1 MRESFDVLVLSDS
14 HGRRDAVVAVL
25 SQLNFRP
32 YAVLYLGDGL
42 RDLSAI
48 TSDDRYAD
56 LSVYAVAG
64 NCDGSIIFPSD
75 EPEVRMVQLGE
86 VRVLMMHGHTFDVKW
101 GLGEAIAYAAKKE
114 ADVLLYG
121 HTHAPYEKILPQG
134 ERLRDGTV
142 LQKPLLV
149 ANPGSLGAPRCGQ
162 SPSFGVLTVKG
173 KNVLFS
179 HGTLL

>member
-1 MRESFDVLVLSDS
+1 MKEHFEALVLSDS

-25 SQLNFRP
+25 SRLNFRP
-32 YAVLYLGDGL
+32 HALLFLGDGL

-64 NCDGSIIFPSD
+64 NCDGSMIFPAD
-75 EPEVRMVQLGE
+75 EPKVRMVQLGE

-101 GLGEAIAYAAKKE
+101 GLGEAVAYAAKKG

-121 HTHAPYEKILPQG
+121 HTHAPYEKTLPQG

-149 ANPGSLGAPRCGQ
+149 ANPGSLGAPRDGQ

-173 KNVLFS
+173 KSVLFS